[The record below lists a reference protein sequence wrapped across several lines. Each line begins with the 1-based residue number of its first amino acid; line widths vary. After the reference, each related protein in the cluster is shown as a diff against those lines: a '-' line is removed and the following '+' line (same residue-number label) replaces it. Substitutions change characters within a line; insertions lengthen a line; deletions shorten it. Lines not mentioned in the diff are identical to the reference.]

1 MAIGATLCAGLWPFF
16 KTATFG
22 ETLINMKKIYI
33 LMALLAT
40 FAISCSKPSNE
51 PTPKPDPKPDDEQP
65 TPEPEPDQY
74 VAPIT
79 VDGDFS
85 DWDKLDASKVVVAS
99 CAENALKTGLKVLK
113 VFVDEMYMFVYFEY
127 DDAAIPDKSDVQGH
141 VYFDADNNE
150 ETGGC
155 ANQWDPGCIEY
166 MGEGHFFRNDAISS
180 FDPSLSY
187 WTGELHAQGWE
198 EFEEILSSGSGL
210 FKGDGKDGKYEMAML
225 LESFPATPVPL
236 GDTFGFGMDIQQAWS
251 SVGILPNADSNDD
264 NPNGRSKLLT
274 VKRP

>member
-1 MAIGATLCAGLWPFF
+1 MPPYGLFYSLFP
-16 KTATFG
+16 FG
-22 ETLINMKKIYI
+22 ETLNNMKKIYI
-33 LMALLAT
+33 LMALLAA
-40 FAISCSKPSNE
+40 FALSCNKNDKPS
-51 PTPKPDPKPDDEQP
+51 PTPGPGPG
-65 TPEPEPDQY
+65 PEPEPEPEPEY

-79 VDGDFS
+79 IDGDFS
-85 DWDKLDASKVVVAS
+85 DWAKLDASKMVVAP
-99 CAENALKTGLKVLK
+99 CADGALKTGLKVLK
-113 VFVDEMYMFVYFEY
+113 VYVDELYMFVYFEY

-141 VYFDADNNE
+141 VYFDADNDE

-166 MGEGHFFRNDAISS
+166 MGEGHFFRNDAIFS

-198 EFEEILSSGSGL
+198 WEELLSSGSGL

-225 LESFPATPVPL
+225 FEMFPANPVPL
-236 GDTFGFGMDIQQAWS
+236 GETFGFGMDIQQAWS
-251 SVGILPNADSNDD
+251 SVGILPNATSNDD

-274 VKRP
+274 IKRP